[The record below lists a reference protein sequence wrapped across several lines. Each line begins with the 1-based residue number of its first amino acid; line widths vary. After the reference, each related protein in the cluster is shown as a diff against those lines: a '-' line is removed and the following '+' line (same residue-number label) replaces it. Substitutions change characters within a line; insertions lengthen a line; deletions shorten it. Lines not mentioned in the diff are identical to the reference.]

1 MPTLS
6 PKPELPVQPYLFFG
20 ARLGP
25 MIGDGLSAW
34 PVVRRADPAGQGGT
48 TDDLEGSQVTQPL
61 RASP

>member
-6 PKPELPVQPYLFFG
+6 LKPELPVQPYPFFG

-34 PVVRRADPAGQGGT
+34 PVVRRADPAGEGRT
-48 TDDLEGSQVTQPL
+48 ADDLEGLQVTQPQ
-61 RASP
+61 RAIP